1 MFCDLQGH
9 LKVTVIFT
17 LQLGSPSSTE
27 FYQFRLNRL
36 DIFGDFVSVCEIK
49 NLKEMQIWGTM
60 TPSNTC
66 VFDFFWKRVV
76 VAVVIVLSSSV
87 ACPSN
92 VVLFYF
98 DEGQYHYVCI
108 HCSKAFLTSYALKL
122 HYRSHT
128 QERPFC
134 CNFPDCHKAFNTIYR
149 FWLNYSLIVYFLTH
163 QFYLVV
169 CVTCD
174 SF

>member
-9 LKVTVIFT
+9 LKVTVIFA

-49 NLKEMQIWGTM
+49 NLKEMQIWGTV

-92 VVLFYF
+92 DCCFVLF
-98 DEGQYHYVCI
+98 
-108 HCSKAFLTSYALKL
+108 
-122 HYRSHT
+122 
-128 QERPFC
+128 
-134 CNFPDCHKAFNTIYR
+134 
-149 FWLNYSLIVYFLTH
+149 
-163 QFYLVV
+163 
-169 CVTCD
+169 
-174 SF
+174 